1 MKETKVKHKNKE
13 TNKIA
18 IAWKLLISI
27 YSAKNAKEHD
37 FGFPQFLRAVLR
49 QDIGWYDTNTTSD
62 FASKMTEDL
71 NKIQDGIGEKMGML
85 VRFIVTFLGSLIY
98 PYTVNWLISLV
109 ISSVIP
115 VLAFFGALMAII
127 MTRIS
132 KNEMSTYGKA
142 GKDEKIWLQNQSSV
156 K

>member
-1 MKETKVKHKNKE
+1 
-13 TNKIA
+13 
-18 IAWKLLISI
+18 
-27 YSAKNAKEHD
+27 
-37 FGFPQFLRAVLR
+37 
-49 QDIGWYDTNTTSD
+49 
-62 FASKMTEDL
+62 MTEDL
-71 NKIQDGIGEKMGML
+71 NRIQDGIGEKMGML

-142 GKDEKIWLQNQSSV
+142 GKEETTCFKNHLSLQMYSEISWQHEV
-156 K
+156 ARIDQKD